1 MYTGSLRGVLN
12 TRQRTLIM
20 KKLLIATTL
29 VALLVPAMASANFG
43 IKFENTSNQKMVY
56 IFYWLDHP
64 FDSMQPANMAAGELD
79 ALQSRDLSN
88 KYVNGKYYVIWRDRD
103 DSMHEMMLD
112 IEEGIT
118 QITVTPKDWSFERD
132 EL

>member
-1 MYTGSLRGVLN
+1 
-12 TRQRTLIM
+12 M
-20 KKLLIATTL
+20 KKSLIATTL

-103 DSMHEMMLD
+103 DLMHEMMLD

>member
-1 MYTGSLRGVLN
+1 
-12 TRQRTLIM
+12 M